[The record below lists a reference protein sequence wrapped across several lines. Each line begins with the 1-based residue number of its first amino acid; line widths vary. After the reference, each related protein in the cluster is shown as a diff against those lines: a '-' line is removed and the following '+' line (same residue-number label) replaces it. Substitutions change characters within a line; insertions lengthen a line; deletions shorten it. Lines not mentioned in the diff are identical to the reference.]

1 MDSILA
7 QPCPQTVQQYFS
19 RARLYRVFG
28 AGQGAGI
35 GRQRHH
41 HA

>member
-1 MDSILA
+1 MDSTLA

-19 RARLYRVFG
+19 RARLYSIFG
-28 AGQGAGI
+28 TRQGAGVR
-35 GRQRHH
+35 RQRHH